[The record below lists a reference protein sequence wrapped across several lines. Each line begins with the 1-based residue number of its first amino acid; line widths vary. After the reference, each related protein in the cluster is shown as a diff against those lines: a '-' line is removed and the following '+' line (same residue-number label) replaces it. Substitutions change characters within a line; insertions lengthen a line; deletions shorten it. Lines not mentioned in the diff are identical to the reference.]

1 MGTYNSTYKS
11 SKLAV
16 GQKGIPVLLQSH
28 SLPNCPIHSIGLI
41 LQPFIKL
48 HVAMLFVVMLIQGLA
63 VNIFFRKKM
72 T

>member
-1 MGTYNSTYKS
+1 MGTYNSKYKN

-16 GQKGIPVLLQSH
+16 GKKEYQSSYNANRH
-28 SLPNCPIHSIGLI
+28 
-41 LQPFIKL
+41 L
-48 HVAMLFVVMLIQGLA
+48 HVAMLFAVMLIQGLA